1 MSLGDFAS
9 MFSKMKESFSQAFN
23 LKSINKEIKLI
34 SEQFQSIIKLDKEK
48 INEITNYEKYK
59 LNYSPPL
66 SYNENKNITESNNI
80 LYLALVSFH
89 QKKGSVIELTYP
101 SLEDIKNN
109 PTNDLLSL
117 IEENSENNNNI
128 ESIINTINSQ
138 IINYSLM
145 DGIHLVDT
153 DTQIYFLHNLKKP
166 IYCLSYYVQVKTG
179 GDKPEKE
186 DSFQEN
192 VRECIQKAIC
202 IVSLKPIFTH
212 KSLYQ
217 IFYTHLKTDMDSFMA
232 QNSLNDKSKLES
244 LYKTLSQDIIILD
257 FNIEQWLFNVRKLFY
272 FLKSDIFNIIKLI
285 LCEQNILI
293 FSQIPSNVS
302 LFIITLLYILP
313 SEISQILSNYEYQN
327 ATPFKLFHKNYL
339 IYPLFSLFDLTPL
352 TEKMKSNPNLHYIC
366 GTTNFLVAKSKDINY
381 TCFIDLDELCINYN
395 ENIESNLISNNS
407 IENKIIEDINKLINS
422 NMNKEGNSNKYE
434 NNKKYNN
441 EEKWILDFNNCKEE
455 YINENKII
463 IKKIREYIM
472 SIAFDV
478 NYLMNE
484 IKYIKEN
491 NDENKATIKMKKIY
505 EDVNKNYF
513 KLINNQEESNSDIN
527 IEKKP
532 EVLSSSNKL
541 EKGKEKNEDFLP
553 RIDELISEPYIFL
566 LNSKLSFSINNQIDM
581 GIIASPQETNIPKD
595 LKSPLSDLNILYF
608 VSQWLKTKNFQNWFL
623 SKTDEQ
629 NNKIN
634 KLSPLNS
641 TKDNINKIYDN
652 DNNEYTGTMVFG
664 KRHGKGK
671 LVYIDRK
678 LVYVGIFI
686 YGLREKKG
694 NISSFD
700 NKYLYDGEW
709 KNDQFEG
716 SGSLV
721 TPNGNK
727 YVGQFKNGLF
737 EGKGYLI
744 DNEGN
749 IYDGNFKNSKKWGEG
764 VLTLNNGNKYIG
776 MFKQDKYHGKG
787 KIVDK
792 SGNILKEGNFKE
804 GLFVPKKKREK
815 PKDKNKSNINSVDEK
830 QENEDIDEDVAN
842 EQKEDSIK
850 EKDNNENEAK

>member
-1 MSLGDFAS
+1 MSFGDFAS

-23 LKSINKEIKLI
+23 LKSINKEIKTI
-34 SEQFQSIIKLDKEK
+34 SEQFQSLIKLEKEK
-48 INEITNYEKYK
+48 INEITNYREYE

-66 SYNENKNITESNNI
+66 NNNENKEITESNNI

-89 QKKGSVIELTYP
+89 QKKGSVVELTYP
-101 SLEDIKNN
+101 SFDDIKNN
-109 PTNDLLSL
+109 PSNDLLSL
-117 IEENSENNNNI
+117 IDENSENNKNI

-138 IINYSLM
+138 LINYSLM
-145 DGIHLVDT
+145 DGIHLMDN

-179 GDKPEKE
+179 NGNPDKE

-212 KSLYQ
+212 KILYQ
-217 IFYTHLKTDMDSFMA
+217 NFYTHLKKEMDSFMD
-232 QNSLNDKSKLES
+232 QKSLNDKTKLDN
-244 LYKTLSQDIIILD
+244 LYKTLSQDIIIID
-257 FNIEQWLFNVRKLFY
+257 SKNDQWLFNIRKLFF
-272 FLKSDIFNIIKLI
+272 FLKNDLFNIIKLI

-302 LFIITLLYILP
+302 LFIISLLYILP

-339 IYPLFSLFDLTPL
+339 IYPLFCLFDLTPL

-381 TCFIDLDELCINYN
+381 ACFIDLDELCINYN

-407 IENKIIEDINKLINS
+407 IENKIIEEINKEINS
-422 NMNKEGNSNKYE
+422 NMIKEGNSNKYE
-434 NNKKYNN
+434 NNKKYNI
-441 EEKWILDFNNCKEE
+441 EEDWILDRNKCRED
-455 YINENKII
+455 YINEHEFI

-491 NDENKATIKMKKIY
+491 NDENKATIKMKKIN
-505 EDVNKNYF
+505 EDIYNNYF
-513 KLINNQEESNSDIN
+513 KFINAQEENPTKIN
-527 IEKKP
+527 P
-532 EVLSSSNKL
+532 EQKSTELSSSNSTSSEEEYK
-541 EKGKEKNEDFLP
+541 EDFLP

-581 GIIASPQETNIPKD
+581 GIIASPQKTDIPKD
-595 LKSPLSDLNILYF
+595 LRSPLSDLNILYF
-608 VSQWLKTKNFQNWFL
+608 VSQWLKTKNFQNWYL
-623 SKTDEQ
+623 SKSEEQ
-629 NNKIN
+629 NNKIT

-641 TKDNINKIYDN
+641 TKALINKLYDYE
-652 DNNEYTGTMVFG
+652 NNEYNGTMVFG
-664 KRHGKGK
+664 KKNGKGK
-671 LVYIDRK
+671 VIYVKQSMI
-678 LVYVGIFI
+678 YVGVFI
-686 YGLREKKG
+686 NDSREMKG

-709 KNDQFEG
+709 KNDKFEG

-721 TPNGNK
+721 TPDGNK

-737 EGKGYLI
+737 EGKGYFI
-744 DNEGN
+744 DHEGN
-749 IYDGNFKNSKKWGEG
+749 IYDGNFKNGKKWGEG
-764 VLTLNNGNKYIG
+764 ELSMTNGNKYIG
-776 MFKQDKYHGKG
+776 MFKEDKFNGKG
-787 KIVDK
+787 KMLDK
-792 SGNILKEGNFKE
+792 DGNILQEGNFKD
-804 GLFVPKKKREK
+804 GIFVPKKRKDKDKTNGKEDVDEDK
-815 PKDKNKSNINSVDEK
+815 TNDVKVDKNKEK
-830 QENEDIDEDVAN
+830 NGEENGKSMKI
-842 EQKEDSIK
+842 
-850 EKDNNENEAK
+850 

>member
-1 MSLGDFAS
+1 MSFGDFAS

-23 LKSINKEIKLI
+23 LKSINKEIKII
-34 SEQFQSIIKLDKEK
+34 SEQFQSLIKLEKEK
-48 INEITNYEKYK
+48 INEITKYEEYE

-66 SYNENKNITESNNI
+66 NNNENKEITESNNI

-89 QKKGSVIELTYP
+89 QKKGSVVELTYP
-101 SLEDIKNN
+101 SFEDIKNN
-109 PTNDLLSL
+109 PSNDILSL
-117 IEENSENNNNI
+117 IDENSENNKNI

-138 IINYSLM
+138 LINYSLM
-145 DGIHLVDT
+145 DGIHLMDN

-179 GDKPEKE
+179 NGNPDKE

-212 KSLYQ
+212 KILYQ
-217 IFYTHLKTDMDSFMA
+217 NFYTHLKKEMDSFMD
-232 QNSLNDKSKLES
+232 QKSLNDKTKLDN
-244 LYKTLSQDIIILD
+244 LYKTLSQDIIIID
-257 FNIEQWLFNVRKLFY
+257 SKKDQWLFNIRKLFF
-272 FLKSDIFNIIKLI
+272 FLKNDLFNIIKLI

-302 LFIITLLYILP
+302 LFIISLLYILP

-339 IYPLFSLFDLTPL
+339 IYPLFCLFDLTPL

-381 TCFIDLDELCINYN
+381 ACFIDLDELCINFN

-407 IENKIIEDINKLINS
+407 IENKIIEEINKEINS
-422 NMNKEGNSNKYE
+422 NMIKEGNSNKYE
-434 NNKKYNN
+434 NNKKYNI
-441 EEKWILDFNNCKEE
+441 EEDWILDRNKCRED
-455 YINENKII
+455 YINEHEFI

-491 NDENKATIKMKKIY
+491 NDENKATIKMKKIN
-505 EDVNKNYF
+505 EDIYNNYF
-513 KLINNQEESNSDIN
+513 KFINAQEENPTKIN
-527 IEKKP
+527 P
-532 EVLSSSNKL
+532 EQKSTELSSSNSTSSEEENK
-541 EKGKEKNEDFLP
+541 EDFLP

-581 GIIASPQETNIPKD
+581 GIIASPQKTDIPKD
-595 LKSPLSDLNILYF
+595 LRSPLSDLNILYF
-608 VSQWLKTKNFQNWFL
+608 VSQWLKTKNFQNWYL
-623 SKTDEQ
+623 SKSEEQ
-629 NNKIN
+629 NNKIT

-641 TKDNINKIYDN
+641 TKALINKLYDYE
-652 DNNEYTGTMVFG
+652 NNEYNGTMVFG
-664 KRHGKGK
+664 KKNGKGK
-671 LVYIDRK
+671 VIYVKQSMI
-678 LVYVGIFI
+678 YVGVFI
-686 YGLREKKG
+686 NDSREMKG

-709 KNDQFEG
+709 KNDKFEG

-721 TPNGNK
+721 TPDGNK

-737 EGKGYLI
+737 EGKGYFI
-744 DNEGN
+744 DHEGN
-749 IYDGNFKNSKKWGEG
+749 IYDGNFKNGKKWGEG
-764 VLTLNNGNKYIG
+764 ELSMNNGNKYIG
-776 MFKQDKYHGKG
+776 MFKEDKFNGKG
-787 KIVDK
+787 KMLDK
-792 SGNILKEGNFKE
+792 DGNILQEGNFKD
-804 GLFVPKKKREK
+804 GIFVPKKKKDKDKTKGKEDVDEDK
-815 PKDKNKSNINSVDEK
+815 SNDIKVDKNKEK
-830 QENEDIDEDVAN
+830 NEEENGN
-842 EQKEDSIK
+842 K
-850 EKDNNENEAK
+850 